1 MDSSEGLAAS
11 AAALLMLATFT
22 VRVTPDIPSM
32 NLVRNSTFALL
43 NMPSLSDTMIN
54 CELVKWAF
62 SMLPMFCVWERSSA
76 ASTSSRMY
84 SGAGLYFSMARMS
97 ESATSERCP
106 PLSSVSDSFHIP
118 LKPTFTSS
126 PFMKSTPSGGT
137 SRACVPG
144 SSVLKML
151 PKFSSTSLQATFS
164 FFFFSSSRS
173 VMIAW
178 IFFLSSSTTFLRRIT
193 SLYCSSSRSS
203 STIAFWFTFRLILSF
218 ESCSFFSFRP
228 ASCGSSLF
236 FSSSFCFNSLSRWWY
251 FAFSSLLCEFIF
263 SLCCL
268 ICCFSAVT
276 AAVISSVVPL
286 TSTSRCCR
294 AAICSSSFA
303 ACSLAVTM
311 PFCSSSISSLSV
323 SKSCSSASFSCSIA
337 CIRLISATSSSTA
350 LPFAR
355 APPDS
360 VPPGSTTSPSS
371 VTERVLIRGWNVI
384 LFAISRFFTMNE
396 CPKAN
401 CIAWSTSGS

>member
-1 MDSSEGLAAS
+1 
-11 AAALLMLATFT
+11 
-22 VRVTPDIPSM
+22 
-32 NLVRNSTFALL
+32 
-43 NMPSLSDTMIN
+43 MPSLSDTMIN

-173 VMIAW
+173 
-178 IFFLSSSTTFLRRIT
+178 
-193 SLYCSSSRSS
+193 
-203 STIAFWFTFRLILSF
+203 
-218 ESCSFFSFRP
+218 SCSFFSFRP

-294 AAICSSSFA
+294 AAICSSSFT